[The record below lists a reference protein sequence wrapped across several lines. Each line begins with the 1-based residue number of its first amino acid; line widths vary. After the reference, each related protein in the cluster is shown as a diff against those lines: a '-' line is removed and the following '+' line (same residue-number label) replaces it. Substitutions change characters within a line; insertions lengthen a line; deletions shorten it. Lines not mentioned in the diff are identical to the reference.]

1 MIAREGL
8 YGYDWFSNMELN
20 KPNIKGLLDNGFI
33 SIFPNRDQFG
43 RLTVMLKLSVV
54 DPSIPTIGCEALTTL
69 MMAAET
75 VFDDEENQIRGF
87 NYILD
92 VSNVTLRHYFIFPFP
107 VWFKY
112 CKNIEVRFDYPGKFI
127 DNQIVI
133 LIDRNTLRHV
143 TRTSASS
150 TYTQL

>member
-54 DPSIPTIGCEALTTL
+54 DPSIPTIGCEALTVL

-112 CKNIEVRFDYPGKFI
+112 CKNIEVKFDYPEITTTIK
-127 DNQIVI
+127 
-133 LIDRNTLRHV
+133 
-143 TRTSASS
+143 S
-150 TYTQL
+150 